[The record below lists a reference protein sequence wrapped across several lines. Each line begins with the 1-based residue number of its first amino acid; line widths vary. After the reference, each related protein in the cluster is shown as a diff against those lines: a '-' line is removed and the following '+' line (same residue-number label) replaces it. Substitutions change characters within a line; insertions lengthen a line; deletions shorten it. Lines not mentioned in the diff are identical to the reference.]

1 MQNTPRDNGA
11 NSAAELIVPVDFSPP
26 PPPGRKLRLRLSLLS
41 VFVVAFLGVAAT
53 AAWFVLTARSVYV
66 QATPMTA
73 DVQISG
79 GVAVKIGERYLIR
92 PGDYVLRLSNEG
104 YYDGESVLSVGE
116 EAAQTHSRELTP
128 RPGLVSFNSLGVDD
142 ELLQGARVQI
152 DGVDVGTT
160 PLRELEMEPGEYQ
173 ITVIADRYLPW
184 RDTLEVVGRLTEQT
198 LDASLEPGWAEVS
211 FVTAPEGA
219 DVIVNGELLGVTPLR
234 AELLQGASDVTLKL
248 AGYKAWQD
256 DLVVTAGEDIA
267 LPPVELEAADGLVFI
282 RSVPGNANVTINGEF
297 AGQTPLEVSLPPEQT
312 HEISLFR
319 TGYQTTVRRLATRAE
334 EARDLTITLDP
345 VTTPVRV
352 VAEPADA
359 ELYVDGEYR
368 GTANQVV
375 ELLAASQ
382 RVEIRKAGYVPYTTN
397 FTSRPGLNQE
407 IRVRLR
413 TEEEARLEAIEP
425 EIRTVAGQRLK
436 LFYPHEFT
444 MGASRREP
452 GRRAN
457 EMLRDVLLEKPFYM
471 SLHPVTNAEY
481 RRFQD
486 EHMSGSVQ
494 GQTLARPNQPVV
506 QVTWLDAA
514 RYTNWLSEQE
524 SLTPFYIIEDD
535 EVVGINADS
544 NGYRLPTEAEWEW
557 AARTDGN
564 GNTWRFPWGDDW
576 PPPEGAGNFADVST
590 RNFLGQYLRGYDDGF
605 VGTSN
610 VGHFEPNAN
619 GLYDMAGNVSEW
631 VHDYYGAVSGL
642 SFAREVDPLGPEEG
656 RYRVIRGSS
665 WAHGSITELRASY
678 RDFGEEARNDI
689 GFRIARY
696 LGD

>member
-1 MQNTPRDNGA
+1 MQNKPRGNGA

-26 PPPGRKLRLRLSLLS
+26 PPSGRKFRLRLSLLS

-66 QATPMTA
+66 QVTPMTA
-73 DVQISG
+73 DVEISG
-79 GVAVKIGERYLIR
+79 GMAVKIGERYLVR
-92 PGDYVLRLSNEG
+92 PGDYVLRLRNEG
-104 YYDGESVLSVGE
+104 YFDSESVLSVGE
-116 EAAQTHSRELTP
+116 EPAQTHSRELAP
-128 RPGLVSFNSLGVDD
+128 RAGLVTFNSVGVDS
-142 ELLQGARVQI
+142 EQLQGARVQI

-160 PLRELEMEPGEYQ
+160 PLHDLELEPGEYQ
-173 ITVIADRYLPW
+173 VTMIADRYLPW
-184 RDTLEVVGRLTEQT
+184 RDTLEVIGRLTEQS
-198 LDASLEPGWAEVS
+198 LDVSLEPGWAEVS
-211 FVTAPEGA
+211 FATAPAGA

-256 DLVVTAGEDIA
+256 DLVVTAGEYMS
-267 LPPVELEAADGLVFI
+267 LPPVQLEAADGLVFI

-319 TGYQTTVRRLATRAE
+319 TGFQTTVRRLTTRAE
-334 EARDLTITLDP
+334 EERDLTITLDP

-359 ELYVDGEYR
+359 ELYVNGEYL
-368 GTANQVV
+368 GAANQVV

-382 RVEIRKAGYVPYTTN
+382 RVEIRKAGYVPYTTT

-407 IRVRLR
+407 IRVQLK

-425 EIRTVAGQRLK
+425 EISTVAGQRLK
-436 LFYPHEFT
+436 LFYPHAFT

-457 EMLRDVLLEKPFYM
+457 EMLRDVLLEKPFYI
-471 SLHPVTNAEY
+471 SLHPVTNAQY

-535 EVVGINADS
+535 EVVGINADA

-564 GNTWRFPWGDDW
+564 GNTLRFTWGNDW

-590 RNFLGQYLRGYDDGF
+590 RNFLGQYLRDYDDGH

-610 VGHFEPNAN
+610 VGQFAANAN
-619 GLYDMAGNVSEW
+619 GLYDMAGNVAEW

-642 SFAREVDPLGPEEG
+642 SFTQEVDPLGPEEG
-656 RYRVIRGSS
+656 RYRVMRGSS
-665 WAHGSITELRASY
+665 WAHGSITELRLSY
-678 RDFGEEARNDI
+678 RDFGEEARNDL